1 MKKYAEA
8 ILRFLTT
15 VMEFIIAGLLAAG
28 VIIMITQLSYKIG
41 NLSNLAKYPNYND
54 LLLVCFNMIIGV
66 ELIKMLYKQTPMT
79 VFEVLLFAI
88 ARQIIMAH
96 NEPLHTLVG
105 VISIAILFATRKF
118 LFVKFDQTERVIF
131 RANQKVRY
139 VNRILHSD
147 IPYKDED
154 TLLDVML
161 RKMKEYEIEVGGD
174 ACVYLQNF
182 ALKVAKI
189 KDGEIYKIEVIRSIQ

>member
-28 VIIMITQLSYKIG
+28 VIIMIIQLSYKIG

-118 LFVKFDQTERVIF
+118 LFVKFDQTERFIF

-147 IPYKDED
+147 IPYKDDE

-161 RKMKEYEIEVGGD
+161 RKM
-174 ACVYLQNF
+174 
-182 ALKVAKI
+182 
-189 KDGEIYKIEVIRSIQ
+189 

>member
-1 MKKYAEA
+1 MRKYAEA

-15 VMEFIIAGLLAAG
+15 VMEFVIAGLLAAG
-28 VIIMITQLSYKIG
+28 VLIMMFQLSYKLG

-66 ELIKMLYKQTPMT
+66 ELIKMLYKPTPMT

-88 ARQIIMAH
+88 ARQIIAAH
-96 NEPLHTLVG
+96 NEPVHTLLG

-147 IPYKDED
+147 IPYKDEE

-161 RKMKEYEIEVGGD
+161 RKMDEYEIEVGGD